1 VSVMKHIRLLNP
13 AVVFVLL
20 LGLAVSCKSVPSES
34 IKIAIMGPLSG
45 NVKPFGEANRD
56 GALLAIEEWNARGG
70 VLGSPVEA
78 VLEDCIFDSMQAIA
92 EVTTEVIEED
102 EVHFI
107 IGGIAHD
114 AIIMSRIAN
123 PRKVLHISAS
133 SPDYLVTVDEEGR
146 NKPYSFRAV
155 PLDASMAKAV
165 AVFAIEEL
173 GAHTAGVL
181 YNEEDDIETHYAEW
195 FRDGFQ
201 ERGGIVSIFE
211 PYDRTAYTHAHEYPW
226 DSLSK
231 VADADCDVLFLPGYS
246 PVVNRIA
253 EQAKEKSISATLL
266 GSDAWDVS
274 PQLDLKSLEGSYYWS
289 RYSSTDPR
297 DMVQDF
303 IIAYEDK
310 YGIEPDAYA
319 ALAYDAA
326 NILLQAIAEAGTA
339 DPGQVKDAVMGLKF
353 EGITGGGTFDQF
365 GNPVKEVAIVK
376 IEGGRAVFHEFV
388 TP

>member
-1 VSVMKHIRLLNP
+1 MKHRKPFNLT
-13 AVVFVLL
+13 VVLVLL
-20 LGLAVSCKSVPSES
+20 LSIAASCKPAPPEP
-34 IKIAIMGPLSG
+34 IKIGILGPLSG

-70 VLGSPVEA
+70 VLGLPIEV
-78 VLEDCIFDSMQAIA
+78 VVKDCVFDSMQATA
-92 EVTTEVIEED
+92 DVTTEVIEEGQ
-102 EVHFI
+102 VRFI

-114 AIIMSRIAN
+114 AITMSRIAN
-123 PRKVLHISAS
+123 PKKVLHISAS
-133 SPDYLVTVDEEGR
+133 SPDYLATVDEEGR

-155 PLDASMAKAV
+155 PLDSFMAEAME
-165 AVFAIEEL
+165 AFAIEEL
-173 GAHTAGVL
+173 GAHIAGVL

-201 ERGGIVSIFE
+201 ERGGVVSIFE
-211 PYDRTAYTHAHEYPW
+211 AYDRTAYTHAREYSW
-226 DSLSK
+226 DSLDK

-253 EQAKEKSISATLL
+253 EQAKERSIRATLL
-266 GSDAWDVS
+266 GSDAWDAS
-274 PQLDLKSLEGSYYWS
+274 PQLDLRLLEGSYYWS
-289 RYSSTDPR
+289 CYSPTDPR

-303 IIAYEDK
+303 IIAYKDK
-310 YGIEPDAYA
+310 YDIEPDAYA

-339 DPGQVKDAVMGLKF
+339 DAEQVKDVLTGLKF
-353 EGITGGGTFDQF
+353 QGVTGGGIFDEF

-376 IEGGRAVFHEFV
+376 IEDGRAVFHEFV

>member
-1 VSVMKHIRLLNP
+1 MSVIKHIKLLNST
-13 AVVFVLL
+13 VVLVLL
-20 LGLAVSCKSVPSES
+20 LGIVASCKPAPPES
-34 IKIAIMGPLSG
+34 IKMAILGPLNG

-56 GALLAIEEWNARGG
+56 GALLAVEEWNSQGG

-78 VLEDCIFDSMQAIA
+78 VVEDCAFDSMQAIA
-92 EVTTEVIEED
+92 EVTTRVIEED
-102 EVHFI
+102 EVRFI

-123 PRKVLHISAS
+123 SKLVLHISAS

-155 PLDASMAKAV
+155 PLDAFMAEAM
-165 AVFAIEEL
+165 AAFAIEEL

-181 YNEEDDIETHYAEW
+181 YNKEDDIETHYAEW

-201 ERGGIVSIFE
+201 ERGGVVSVFE
-211 PYDRTAYTHAHEYPW
+211 AYGHTAYTHAHEYSW
-226 DSLSK
+226 DSLDQ
-231 VADADCDVLFLPGYS
+231 VMDANCDVLFLPGYS
-246 PVVNRIA
+246 PVVNGIA
-253 EQAKEKSISATLL
+253 EQAKGKGLHAALL

-274 PQLDLKSLEGSYYWS
+274 QLDLKLLEGSYYWS
-289 RYSSTDPR
+289 RYSPTDPR

-310 YGIEPDAYA
+310 YGIEPGAYA
-319 ALAYDAA
+319 ALAYDAT

-339 DPGQVKDAVMGLKF
+339 DPGQVKDAMMGLKL
-353 EGITGGGTFDQF
+353 EGVTGKGTFDEF
-365 GNPVKEVAIVK
+365 GDPIKGVAIIK
-376 IEGGRAVFHEFV
+376 IDGGRAVFHEFV